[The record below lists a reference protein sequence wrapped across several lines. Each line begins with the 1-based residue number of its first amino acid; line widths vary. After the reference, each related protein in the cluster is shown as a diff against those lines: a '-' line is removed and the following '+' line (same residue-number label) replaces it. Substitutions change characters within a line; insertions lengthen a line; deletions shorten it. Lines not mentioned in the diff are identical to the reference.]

1 MLVPSALIQLISQL
15 GKRWFYLSGL
25 QGTHPGAVAGS
36 GGRQQPTGRLQ
47 IPRKTR
53 SDLLS
58 KPDIVGISMLLAAFA
73 LVSSA
78 RASCHTS
85 CSALS
90 RFGAGPTTAIGLLL
104 GFALIPLTTPPVSAT
119 AHASTAESNTRVPA

>member
-1 MLVPSALIQLISQL
+1 VLVPSALIQLISQL

-90 RFGAGPTTAIGLLL
+90 RSTCRAAALVCMAAHRLNPASSTRTA
-104 GFALIPLTTPPVSAT
+104 ARPMV
-119 AHASTAESNTRVPA
+119 ASWL